1 MLPYIFKYY
10 TKKLIAKFT
19 MYSRPLNTK
28 NSITNYKMKG
38 ELLMLNETM
47 WNIFKETGNIYAY
60 LYTKDYDK
68 HCSNN
73 NTVNKKA
80 PLEMKEITII

>member
-1 MLPYIFKYY
+1 
-10 TKKLIAKFT
+10 
-19 MYSRPLNTK
+19 
-28 NSITNYKMKG
+28 
-38 ELLMLNETM
+38 MLNETM

>member
-1 MLPYIFKYY
+1 
-10 TKKLIAKFT
+10 
-19 MYSRPLNTK
+19 MYSRCLNTK

-38 ELLMLNETM
+38 DLLMLNETM

-68 HCSNN
+68 HCSNKSNN
-73 NTVNKKA
+73 NTINKKA
-80 PLEMKEITII
+80 PLDIKEITII